1 MVSPAH
7 RMSAVAFAGRT
18 RRLEAQHW
26 HIVRDFKQLDPLRTG
41 VLALLVGQQAGAC
54 VQDTSFNLD
63 VHPDSLVISA
73 GLGNVTAVDASLDES
88 NPYRKACQPR
98 QGSSTSLI
106 KAAPPPPHPT
116 HARARTHARLAS
128 PRLACSP

>member
-1 MVSPAH
+1 MA
-7 RMSAVAFAGRT
+7 AFAFAGRT
-18 RRLEAQHW
+18 RSLEAQHW
-26 HIVRDFKQLDPLRTG
+26 QILRHSKQLQSLRPGLHRQHT
-41 VLALLVGQQAGAC
+41 GAC
-54 VQDTSFNLD
+54 VQDTSFDLN

-106 KAAPPPPHPT
+106 KAATPSPPPPLFFLIRT
-116 HARARTHARLAS
+116 QGAARAVQLHGCLLLTTQCQRR
-128 PRLACSP
+128 